1 MLLIRKFD
9 EDAVNKNLNFLVKST
24 FLTHPTMR
32 KYETLQK
39 TVFRS

>member
-39 TVFRS
+39 SVFRS